1 MKKFA
6 SFALAFLLVLAM
18 CPTFVSAKA
27 PVNLAL
33 LEGASIDNSPAYKTT
48 YNGNLLDGV
57 VGTSEY
63 DNKWAG
69 FYYNTDAEG
78 NENEDNNYD
87 GEKGVFTLDLGKCY
101 ANIDSVEAH
110 IWDAQGVSGIASPS
124 AITVYAS
131 VDNVNFTKL
140 GNLAFGSETI
150 DWAVLSLDTAI
161 NARYIKYEF
170 YHAPKTGVFMFVSEV
185 AVYGDGTEAVITE
198 PAEDTVINLIP
209 SDANV
214 EIFNISADD
223 ISYSF
228 GEDGS
233 LVVTGVSS
241 WPHILLTYDE
251 AIKLPVATGYI
262 ELEAKIE
269 GASGATGSIRLEGPD
284 TTADTDDI
292 YLHQFQP
299 GISLNGGGDGDAG
312 SVISYKIPLSDM
324 GFVDY
329 RSDAVP
335 PYAGVVPFDSD
346 EVTISGMSVWAVSG
360 ATVTVTKLNLVI
372 PGTPAAIPE
381 TITIDGVL
389 DDNGWASDGWT
400 AVDETNGVIQEAPGD
415 TPLSPVA
422 YKYQLRTD
430 DEYLYFGA
438 ELNCDAA
445 EGGNGVGTN
454 VRFWIKSNDEATV
467 YTHFYDV
474 FLKDGAVATNS
485 KYNTS
490 ATENS
495 GAAIENPS
503 IVAEMK
509 TSDGKTYVEFKVLLS
524 EFTTG
529 NFEYFIAVSNV
540 KDGVNTCLF
549 YPAIAI
555 SDEEGQRLANFPY
568 RLWYTEGA
576 AECDIEA
583 VKLGTT
589 SPVQRPT
596 DDKLVNVVL
605 GKKYTWTE
613 GAVRTGGYGDHNEDG
628 TCKYRLT
635 DGAWSVTGFDEL
647 VAGYQNGYNEITF
660 NLGEEREIW
669 GIKTD
674 LTSGGWGIDVNGGL
688 IELKISDDG
697 ENWTSVASKE
707 INTEELT
714 FAIDNGDGSG
724 VYVFNLEA
732 KGQSA
737 KYVKVCYS
745 TSGHIWA
752 SELEV
757 YALKVADKPDTSLM
771 GDESEDAAFTVE
783 ITGPETWTEIGEE
796 LTFNVKITATGETS
810 KGFSMFSFNIYFN
823 DELALIDD
831 YDLAASI
838 TKCPNDS
845 EWKGDDTFYAV
856 EHDEETGYSYVK
868 CAIMTTKETTLQTD
882 DTIEFTITFKTTSA
896 ASEYVS
902 LQIPHSETV
911 GVDYDMNQYLG
922 IGDSAAV
929 LEYVEQEESGDDS
942 SSGELGDSGIYA
954 IAVVALVAMIG
965 TAVVIKKRARA

>member
-1 MKKFA
+1 MRKVLSIVLSLVMVLSICSLSAFA
-6 SFALAFLLVLAM
+6 GSYTVDEETGNAAYDNAYGFEFRIDDINGTISGEDSSVYTTQDAYDGANAKWAVSVLLTKTGENTYVAASDGTPGGGSNPAFTLGEDQVVLVVHSSSSR
-18 CPTFVSAKA
+18 PTEAETYPNWEQKV
-27 PVNLAL
+27 AL
-33 LEGASIDNSPAYKTT
+33 LAVKAGDIFTFSGCDFAA
-48 YNGNLLDGV
+48 
-57 VGTSEY
+57 GTV
-63 DNKWAG
+63 
-69 FYYNTDAEG
+69 DAEG
-78 NENEDNNYD
+78 
-87 GEKGVFTLDLGKCY
+87 GK
-101 ANIDSVEAH
+101 AV
-110 IWDAQGVSGIASPS
+110 VS
-124 AITVYAS
+124 
-131 VDNVNFTKL
+131 
-140 GNLAFGSETI
+140 
-150 DWAVLSLDTAI
+150 
-161 NARYIKYEF
+161 
-170 YHAPKTGVFMFVSEV
+170 APV
-185 AVYGDGTEAVITE
+185 
-198 PAEDTVINLIP
+198 
-209 SDANV
+209 
-214 EIFNISADD
+214 
-223 ISYSF
+223 
-228 GEDGS
+228 
-233 LVVTGVSS
+233 
-241 WPHILLTYDE
+241 
-251 AIKLPVATGYI
+251 
-262 ELEAKIE
+262 
-269 GASGATGSIRLEGPD
+269 
-284 TTADTDDI
+284 
-292 YLHQFQP
+292 
-299 GISLNGGGDGDAG
+299 
-312 SVISYKIPLSDM
+312 
-324 GFVDY
+324 
-329 RSDAVP
+329 
-335 PYAGVVPFDSD
+335 
-346 EVTISGMSVWAVSG
+346 
-360 ATVTVTKLNLVI
+360 
-372 PGTPAAIPE
+372 IPE

-400 AVDETNGVIQEAPGD
+400 SVDETNGVIQEAPGD

-490 ATENS
+490 ATENK

-714 FAIDNGDGSG
+714 FAIDNEDGSG

-752 SELEV
+752 SEIEV

-771 GDESEDAAFTVE
+771 GVEPDAEGTAFTVE
-783 ITGPETWTEIGEE
+783 ITGPESWTEIGEE

-868 CAIMTTKETTLQTD
+868 CAIMTSKETTLQKD

-902 LQIPHSETV
+902 LQIPHGETV